1 MSPDPGRVLVIRGA
15 GALGDV
21 VLSLPVFDA
30 LRSEYPNA
38 HLEIA
43 GTPSMLDIARPVADA
58 VAPLPEGFWAVFSD
72 DAEVPESLAAYL
84 GSFDLVVFFA
94 SRNHSSVA
102 RLRAL
107 CREVVA
113 IEPLPS
119 EGVHACDW
127 FLSALEPRGI
137 RGSAVPR
144 VRPNAEA
151 DEEAARLWSEYG
163 LDGFPCVVGYA
174 PGSGSPKKNW
184 PEEMFLETVRLLA
197 EETPSGVLEILGPAE
212 SGEGPP
218 ETEARRAGGMVA
230 RNLPLPVLAGL
241 LRRCSVYL
249 GNDSGVTH
257 LAAAAGTPTAA
268 LFGPTDPSVWGPRG
282 ERVAI
287 VAPMDSIELNEVV
300 AVARTLRTAAMCE
313 ALA

>member
-1 MSPDPGRVLVIRGA
+1 MSPDFSRILVIRGA

-21 VLSLPVFDA
+21 VLSLPVLDA
-30 LRSEYPNA
+30 LRAAYPDA
-38 HLEIA
+38 HIEIA
-43 GTPSMLDIARPVADA
+43 GTPSMLEIARPVADSI
-58 VAPLPEGFWAVFSD
+58 VSPPEGFWTIFSD
-72 DAEVPESLAAYL
+72 DADVPDELAAYL
-84 GSFDLVVFFA
+84 DSFELVVFFA
-94 SRNHSSVA
+94 SQDHISVA
-102 RLRAL
+102 VLKTL
-107 CREVVA
+107 CREIVA

-127 FLSALEPRGI
+127 FLSALRPMGI

-144 VRPNAEA
+144 VRPDAEA
-151 DEEAARLWSEYG
+151 DREADALCREYG
-163 LDGFPCVVGYA
+163 LEEFPCVIGYA

-184 PEEMFLETVRLLA
+184 PEEMFVETIRVLG
-197 EETPSGVLEILGPAE
+197 EETPSGVIEILGPAE

-218 ETEARRAGGMVA
+218 STEARQAGGMVA
-230 RNLPLPVLAGL
+230 RNLSLPVLAGL
-241 LRRCSVYL
+241 LRRCAVYI

-257 LAAAAGTPTAA
+257 LAAAAGTPTTA

-287 VAPMDSIELNEVV
+287 VAPMDSIDLAEVV